1 MAAVNGRAM
10 RARGAAFE
18 REVVRVLRA
27 AGLVHAE
34 RSYGAGRPDDRGD
47 IDGLPGYVVEC
58 KAHRALDLAG
68 WMDEARREAAR
79 SGSVPVVV
87 VKRRGKPAEESYVVL
102 RLADWARVLRETM
115 Q

>member
-1 MAAVNGRAM
+1 MPATNGRAM

-47 IDGLPGYVVEC
+47 IDGLPGFTIEC
-58 KAHRALDLAG
+58 KACRALDLAG
-68 WMDEARREAAR
+68 WLDEARREAAR

-87 VKRRGKPAEESYVVL
+87 AKRRGRPAEESYVVL
-102 RLADWARVLRETM
+102 RLADWARVLTETM
-115 Q
+115 E